1 LKSQH
6 LYITAY
12 YLKYSDVTS
21 EEETK
26 MNKKQIPKGTVLVKW
41 QDAEA
46 RIFEDLFFAG
56 TQDKF
61 KDTLYEAGGMILS
74 ITKAEEDN

>member
-1 LKSQH
+1 
-6 LYITAY
+6 
-12 YLKYSDVTS
+12 
-21 EEETK
+21 